1 LKRVLKG
8 LMPSSDIL
16 GVIATRSER
25 VIFSEA
31 LRACV
36 CARALSLSLCPGDVP
51 LTSLLLIFLLLRSSS
66 SSPDSCALSHSV
78 RRRNIEMVAAAA
90 AHNNREREREKN
102 RCIIKYITKHTDRP
116 ELFQSPRSLSLS
128 FGPESEKNGN
138 TFLLCVCLIQH
149 PVFLLW
155 WLGRFFRWVSLFVRF
170 EEKIQQAKMGP
181 NESNLCAGQAL
192 RDPDGPDICCSAYMD
207 ARRTGSISTL
217 HNWGVKK

>member
-1 LKRVLKG
+1 
-8 LMPSSDIL
+8 M
-16 GVIATRSER
+16 
-25 VIFSEA
+25 
-31 LRACV
+31 CV

-51 LTSLLLIFLLLRSSS
+51 LTSLYLFFFFFVLLLLRQIRE
-66 SSPDSCALSHSV
+66 LSHTV

-90 AHNNREREREKN
+90 AAEREREKN
-102 RCIIKYITKHTDRP
+102 RCFIKYITKHTDSP

-138 TFLLCVCLIQH
+138 TFLLCVCVLFNIL
-149 PVFLLW
+149 FLLW
-155 WLGRFFRWVSLFVRF
+155 WLGRFFRWVSLYVRF

>member
-1 LKRVLKG
+1 VRVC
-8 LMPSSDIL
+8 
-16 GVIATRSER
+16 V
-25 VIFSEA
+25 
-31 LRACV
+31 RA
-36 CARALSLSLCPGDVP
+36 RSLSLFVP
-51 LTSLLLIFLLLRSSS
+51 EMFRSRPFYLFFFVLLLLRQIRE
-66 SSPDSCALSHSV
+66 LSHTV

>member
-66 SSPDSCALSHSV
+66 SSPDSWALSHSV

-116 ELFQSPRSLSLS
+116 ELFQSPRSLSL
-128 FGPESEKNGN
+128 FWAGIRKEWKHI
-138 TFLLCVCLIQH
+138 FVVCVSYSTSC
-149 PVFLLW
+149 FLLW